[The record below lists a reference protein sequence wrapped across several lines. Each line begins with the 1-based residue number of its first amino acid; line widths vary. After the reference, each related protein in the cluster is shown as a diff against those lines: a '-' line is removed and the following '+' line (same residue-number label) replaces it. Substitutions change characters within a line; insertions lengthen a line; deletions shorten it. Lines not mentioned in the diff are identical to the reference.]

1 MFLSSSIKILFL
13 KSYLESNKK
22 RIISPRNGIES
33 KMVLSISQQGGS
45 LKTLVSVF
53 VFLFCLFIF
62 LILSSLKHSFLILCS
77 KVVAVLTKILNIQ
90 MKDVS
95 IFEVERLS
103 PRLITTP
110 VPFPHA
116 SVVRNRSYGHLCAW
130 AKH

>member
-1 MFLSSSIKILFL
+1 
-13 KSYLESNKK
+13 
-22 RIISPRNGIES
+22 
-33 KMVLSISQQGGS
+33 
-45 LKTLVSVF
+45 
-53 VFLFCLFIF
+53 
-62 LILSSLKHSFLILCS
+62 
-77 KVVAVLTKILNIQ
+77 VVAVLTKILNIQ